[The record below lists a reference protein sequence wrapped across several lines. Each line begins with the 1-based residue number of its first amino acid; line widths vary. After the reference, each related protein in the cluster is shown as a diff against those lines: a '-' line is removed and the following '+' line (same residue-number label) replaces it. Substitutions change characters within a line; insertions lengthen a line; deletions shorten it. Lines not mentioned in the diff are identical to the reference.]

1 MLIGGSSRCLFLWLS
16 FMTYVQLMA
25 YEVQINPW
33 CFIWVLGE
41 YFNILLEESH
51 QLDLFYW

>member
-1 MLIGGSSRCLFLWLS
+1 MLIRGSSRWLFLWLN
-16 FMTYVQLMA
+16 FVTYVQLMA

-41 YFNILLEESH
+41 DFNILLEESY
-51 QLDLFYW
+51 QLVLFYW